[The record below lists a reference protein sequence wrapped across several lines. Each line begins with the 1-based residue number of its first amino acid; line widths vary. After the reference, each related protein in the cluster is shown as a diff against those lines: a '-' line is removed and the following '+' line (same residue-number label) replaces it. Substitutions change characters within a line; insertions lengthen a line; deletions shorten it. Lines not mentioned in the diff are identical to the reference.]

1 MIYGTKY
8 ISINFTY
15 ATNVYDNK
23 TQQQP
28 DDKMWV
34 IYKS

>member
-15 ATNVYDNK
+15 ATNVYGSK
-23 TQQQP
+23 TQQQS
-28 DDKMWV
+28 DNK
-34 IYKS
+34 I